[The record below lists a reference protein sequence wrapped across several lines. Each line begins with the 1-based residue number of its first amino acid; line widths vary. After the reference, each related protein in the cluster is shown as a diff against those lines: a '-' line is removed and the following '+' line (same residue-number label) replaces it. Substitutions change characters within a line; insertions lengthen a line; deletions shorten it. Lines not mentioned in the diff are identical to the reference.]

1 MMVLYRT
8 QIAIVSTQS
17 IVMKTLVKLLFR
29 AVSMAEKYAINFSI
43 PSPGAIQSRKIYFP
57 ASSLPTRCAITSNQP
72 KKNKI

>member
-1 MMVLYRT
+1 MVLYRT
-8 QIAIVSTQS
+8 EIAIVSTQS

-29 AVSMAEKYAINFSI
+29 AVSMAEKYAINFSS
-43 PSPGAIQSRKIYFP
+43 PSPGAIQSQTIYFP